1 MEIFQ
6 TGPVGPVDDDIA
18 QVKRVAEEGVTAA
31 TAALNQSSEAEDNEV
46 AQVLAK
52 GYSALA
58 VAEEKLLKL
67 EAAHSPT
74 SPTSSGYSRG
84 VGGDSPSS
92 ASTTTQGTGRGA
104 DSPSAFVDDPST
116 ALKLEGN
123 RLLEAARVLRTDPKR
138 GRDAD
143 EKAAAAA
150 EAYSRALA
158 AGPRFIS
165 DRRTLYANRSSAH
178 AARRDYAA
186 ALTDAETAAE
196 LDPMWPG
203 APSRRGAA
211 LGGLGRFEEASEAYR
226 MAAAR
231 ASDEGSRARYAELAR
246 AAAER
251 AAAAAAQKGAE
262 GAAPGAGAA
271 EEPATPYAPPPPADG
286 AKPPK
291 AHRRQLSAEMHER
304 AAQAAT
310 EAAERTADWAHLE
323 EEAAR
328 LRAEAAAA
336 AAAAEAE
343 MAKEAAAA
351 FAAKKA
357 KGSKAKAK
365 AEPAAEA
372 AAAPPPPPPPAD
384 EEVAGV
390 APPAQP
396 SLASRGGQR
405 FVGRGGRGGAM
416 LGRGGRGS
424 PNAWGGRGVGGSPSG
439 ARPDAA
445 SPTTRPEEP
454 PSPEAEAKA
463 SPLAKPA
470 EAEAPEAAPAEPPSP
485 DAAAAEAQT
494 AAAAAEDDELRQVDE
509 ELAALE
515 REDEGAAAPAAVPPR
530 VPKPP
535 PVAHHRRTLS
545 ADLPPV
551 AEVPKLERA
560 ASAAAATDEVADR
573 GKALMQR
580 WLSRVDVAASHAGPG
595 GAPAPAAS
603 PALYGVRPVPPPVV
617 YHRRTVSAPTR

>member
-1 MEIFQ
+1 MEIY
-6 TGPVGPVDDDIA
+6 GPVDDDDIA
-18 QVKRVAEEGVTAA
+18 QVKKIAA
-31 TAALNQSSEAEDNEV
+31 TAVGEATSALNQSSEAEDNEV

-372 AAAPPPPPPPAD
+372 AAAPPPPPPPPAD

-470 EAEAPEAAPAEPPSP
+470 EAPEAAPAEPPSP

-515 REDEGAAAPAAVPPR
+515 REEDEGAAAPAAVPPR